1 MLHPATGKITQVH
14 GQANQAGGAPWPHVG
29 IDIAVNTGSPVY
41 AIADGTVIFAGEEY
55 SNSLADRFMLTRGSR
70 GSGKFVIIEHD
81 GWFTLTA
88 HHHEIRVRGGDLV
101 KRGQVY
107 ATVGSTG
114 NSTGPHVHMECIDPK
129 LIRNT
134 YPFGRY
140 DPMLQIAQEQRVADK
155 LAASK
160 PVHVA
165 PAPAQGGKMLK
176 VTAPVVMVRTSP
188 HVQPNNI
195 APAYPNGIA
204 KGATIHAIGYVQGQD
219 PYPNDGVQDDAW
231 IKTKSGYYIWA
242 NGVGNSVAGL
252 PKV

>member
-1 MLHPATGKITQVH
+1 MALMPAPGRITQVH

-29 IDIAVNTGSPVY
+29 IDIAANTGTPVV
-41 AIADGTVIFAGEEY
+41 AIARGRVIHAGVTF
-55 SNSLADRFMLTRGSR
+55 NDAFADRFMLVRGST
-70 GSGKFVIIEHD
+70 GSGKFVVLEHD

-88 HHHEIRVRGGDLV
+88 HHNDIRVAVGQTV
-101 KRGQVY
+101 ERGQVY

-114 NSTGPHVHMECIDPK
+114 NSTGPHVHMETIDPR

-140 DPMLQIAQEQRVADK
+140 DPMLQIEQEQRTADK

-160 PVHVA
+160 PVHN
-165 PAPAQGGKMLK
+165 PAPTGGKTLT

-195 APAYPNGIA
+195 SRRYPSGIA
-204 KGATIHAIGYVQGQD
+204 KGAKIAAIGYVKGQD
-219 PYPNDGVQDDAW
+219 PYPNDGVRDDAW
-231 IKTKSGYYIWA
+231 VKTIGNEYIWA
-242 NGVGNSVAGL
+242 NGVGNDISGL
-252 PKV
+252 KYLG